1 MVLRTAHSILNIML
15 CIELVY
21 FLFAVVTVGFEL
33 TNYTVLES
41 VGAANVCVI
50 LTGDIERI
58 FDVMIF
64 IPDTSSGKQLLHTYS
79 ST

>member
-1 MVLRTAHSILNIML
+1 M
-15 CIELVY
+15 
-21 FLFAVVTVGFEL
+21 VTVGFEL
-33 TNYTVLES
+33 TNYTFLES

-64 IPDTSSGKQLLHTYS
+64 IPDASSGKQLLHTYS